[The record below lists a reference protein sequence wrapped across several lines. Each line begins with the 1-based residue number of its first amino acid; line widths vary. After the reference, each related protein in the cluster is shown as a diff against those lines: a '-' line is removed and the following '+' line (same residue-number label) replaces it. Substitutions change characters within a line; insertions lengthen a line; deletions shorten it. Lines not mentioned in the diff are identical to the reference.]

1 VGKLVVLRIG
11 EGSFAAGFPVTVQI
25 GEEADRPSVEIQ
37 GKLPPNLDIAE
48 HYVSWQATYYNL
60 GLRSRL
66 HAPAGQVT
74 NVSVIEDCDNA
85 AHRLHN
91 SLNHWLQSEPFRPV
105 RERLLEKLQPADEI
119 RFILQVELPQLQ
131 RLPWHLWD
139 LLDRYP
145 KAELAI
151 SAPVYERIPHPVVK
165 HDRVKILAV
174 LGDSRG
180 IDTQADRAL
189 LAQLTD
195 AEVTFLVEPPRKTL
209 TDQLWEQDW
218 DILFFA
224 GHSASQGNGEVG
236 RMYLNQSDSLT
247 INQLKFAL
255 RRAVERGLK
264 LTIFNSC
271 DGLGLARELADLQ
284 IPEIIVMREPVPD
297 RVAQEFL
304 KYFLTAF
311 AQDTPFY
318 LAVREAR
325 ERLQGLEDQFPCATW
340 LPVICQNPAEPP
352 PTWRTLTANAPTAP
366 SAPATPTAPRLPQLR
381 LNLRHTLFT
390 SLLVAGTIAA
400 IRYLG
405 VLQPLELKAFD
416 QMMRLRPNEGVDSRL
431 LVITVTEDD
440 IQTQRQNGEELRG
453 ISLSDRTLS
462 RLLEV
467 LQSYQPRVIG
477 LDLYRD
483 FRVAP
488 GQAKLATQLS
498 QISNLIGI
506 CKASDRQ
513 TDTRGFDPPPEIPAE
528 RLGFS
533 DFIADADQV
542 VRRQLLFMAPEPASP
557 CPADYAFST
566 QLALQYL
573 AQEKIYPTF
582 TPDGNLQL
590 GSTVFHRIQSRTGAY
605 QGIDAAGSQ
614 ILMNYRSVDQVA
626 NSVTVGDVLA
636 GRIHSDAVK
645 GKIVLIGVI
654 TASAGDAWSTP
665 YTIHDTEKTPGVFVQ
680 ADMTSQIL
688 SAVIDRRSLLQ
699 TLPPFAELSWIVLW
713 SIAGGIVAWWQR
725 SRPRLILTIVLTTA
739 VLYGV
744 CFGILLK
751 SVWIPWV
758 PAAIGL
764 LIASGIVMLY
774 QKRIKDEGRD
784 EG

>member
-11 EGSFAAGFPVTVQI
+11 EGSFEAGFPVTVQI
-25 GEEADRPSVEIQ
+25 GEEADRPSVETQ
-37 GKLPPNLDIAE
+37 GKLPPNLEIAD
-48 HYVSWQATYYNL
+48 HYISWQATYYNL

-85 AHRLHN
+85 ADRLQSN
-91 SLNHWLQSEPFRPV
+91 LNLWLQSEPFRPV

-151 SAPVYERIPHPVVK
+151 SAPIYERIPHPVAK
-165 HDRVKILAV
+165 RDRIKILAV

-180 IDTQADRAL
+180 IDTQADQAL

-195 AEVTFLVEPPRKTL
+195 ADVTFLVEPPRKTL
-209 TDQLWEQDW
+209 TDQLWEHDW

-304 KYFLTAF
+304 KYFLAAF
-311 AQDTPFY
+311 AQGTPFY

-352 PTWRTLTANAPTAP
+352 PTWQTLTGKAVAT
-366 SAPATPTAPRLPQLR
+366 PATPASPASPRFPQLR
-381 LNLRHTLFT
+381 LKLRHALFT
-390 SLLVAGTIAA
+390 SLMIAGTIAG
-400 IRYLG
+400 IRYFNI
-405 VLQPLELKAFD
+405 LQPLELKAFD

-431 LVITVTEDD
+431 LVVTVTDED

-498 QISNLIGI
+498 QLPNLIGI

-513 TDTRGFDPPPEIPAE
+513 TDTRGFDPPPEMPVE

-533 DFIADADQV
+533 DFIADSDQV
-542 VRRQLLFMAPEPASP
+542 VRRQLLFMTPEPASP

-573 AQEKIYPTF
+573 NQEKINPTF

-590 GSTVFHRIQSRTGAY
+590 GSTVFQRIQSRTGAY

-614 ILMNYRSVDQVA
+614 ILMNYRATDQVA

-636 GRIHSDAVK
+636 RRIHADAVK
-645 GKIVLIGVI
+645 DKIVLIGVI
-654 TASAGDAWSTP
+654 ATGAGDAWSTP
-665 YTIHDTEKTPGVFVQ
+665 YTTSEIEKTPGVFVQ

-688 SAVIDRRSLLQ
+688 SAVIDRRPLLQ
-699 TLPPFAELSWIVLW
+699 TLPLFAELSWIVLW
-713 SIAGGIVAWWQR
+713 SIAGGMMAWWQR
-725 SRPRLILTIVLTTA
+725 SQPRLILTVAIAIT
-739 VLYGV
+739 VLYGL
-744 CFGILLK
+744 CFSALLK
-751 SVWIPWV
+751 SIWIPWV
-758 PAAIGL
+758 PAAIAL
-764 LIASGIVMLY
+764 LTASSIVMLY
-774 QKRIKDEGRD
+774 QKGMKEKG
-784 EG
+784 